1 MYEIKPKRL
10 RSQILTCSVFLA
22 LFSKNHGF
30 VKKSNPSEKT
40 VIIVE
45 EELDCID
52 IDDTGKLEDS
62 PRLVFI
68 DEEYG
73 NLMVVNDVRE
83 LTRNISQKKKSDFLQ
98 FFISQI
104 LSTQQQ
110 MS

>member
-73 NLMVVNDVRE
+73 NLMVVNDVR
-83 LTRNISQKKKSDFLQ
+83 NISQKKKSDFLQ